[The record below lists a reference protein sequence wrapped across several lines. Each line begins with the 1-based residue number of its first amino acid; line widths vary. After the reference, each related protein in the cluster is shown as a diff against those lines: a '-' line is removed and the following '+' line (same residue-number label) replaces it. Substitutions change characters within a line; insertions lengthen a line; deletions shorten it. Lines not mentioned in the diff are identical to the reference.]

1 MCVCTVA
8 LFSRFP
14 PVLVLPPVEI
24 VPLYFLESLPKT
36 MECLSF
42 VSFFFPL
49 ALEFLPFTISHVPIF
64 STSEKQ
70 LFSDLT
76 KFNWQLLASD
86 CSRGCKQLNVMYH
99 HLWQNPV
106 CVTTNVQITSN
117 FLSTNCLCIISFCNF
132 ALIMVSIK
140 GTRNH
145 ASTHSFSEV
154 SPTGSICTILIFHLL
169 FYC

>member
-86 CSRGCKQLNVMYH
+86 CSRGCK
-99 HLWQNPV
+99 
-106 CVTTNVQITSN
+106 
-117 FLSTNCLCIISFCNF
+117 
-132 ALIMVSIK
+132 
-140 GTRNH
+140 
-145 ASTHSFSEV
+145 
-154 SPTGSICTILIFHLL
+154 
-169 FYC
+169 